1 VNATA
6 TTIVTGAT
14 GGIGAAMSRAYLRE
28 GHNVVLSG
36 RDARKLDALTHSLNA
51 PDRVVSVI
59 GDLRDPRVARV
70 LVDTAVDRFGPTL
83 KNLINNAGTFLV
95 KPFLETTD
103 EDMQP
108 YLDLFKGTYQLTRMA
123 ASQIRRQA
131 ESTGSTRDNG
141 SVIFISTIFTQGFI
155 SQFPCSAVGAIK
167 AAYSG
172 FARNACYEL
181 ATLGI
186 RVNTLDLGI
195 VETPIYGLDEAGLAT
210 LRNMQP
216 LRINGRPENVADA
229 TTFLTERS
237 PFTTGQVIAIDGGA
251 SAGHY
256 TPSIAE

>member
-1 VNATA
+1 MNLAA

-28 GHNVVLSG
+28 GHNLVLSG
-36 RDARKLDALTHSLNA
+36 RDARKLDTLTHALNA

-59 GDLRDPRVARV
+59 GDLRDQTVAQA

-83 KNLINNAGTFLV
+83 RNLINNAGTFLV

-123 ASQIRRQA
+123 VRQMQGQA
-131 ESTGSTRDNG
+131 ECTGSVHDNG
-141 SVIFISTIFTQGFI
+141 SVVFVSTIFTQGFI
-155 SQFPCSAVGAIK
+155 SQFPCTAVGAIK
-167 AAYSG
+167 AAYAG

-181 ATLGI
+181 AMMGI
-186 RVNTLDLGI
+186 RVNTLDLGV
-195 VETPIYGLDEAGLAT
+195 VETSIYGLDEAGLAT

-216 LRINGRPENVADA
+216 LRINGRPEDVAET

-237 PFTTGQVIAIDGGA
+237 AFTTGQVITIDGGV

-256 TPSIAE
+256 TPRAV